1 MPYLLATTIALIA
14 LLISQVIWINLSRR
28 QKKESREAQFTES
41 FDKAFSYSAFG
52 DVANSTT
59 PSFTV
64 QQVDSI
70 PEKDKGTQIAKLDKI
85 NSYDDAAKMIEN
97 AFFLNRLNRDEVSLQ
112 YLDSLIQDRAR
123 DMGKISSS
131 QLAIYDAQD
140 NIIDSL
146 ANTYNHSGKLFSKTY
161 KAERIIANPNN
172 RYTVRAEYRIAEQGN
187 LRNMSFA
194 TAVSFVASLIIITVL
209 FLLIR
214 SLKRRHNEMVNME
227 RSFHGAIH
235 DLKSPLAFV
244 YLSLSSMEE
253 KEANVHKKMN
263 LTLSADRVLFL
274 SDKIQRMMQS
284 GRNSKKIADADK
296 QQVYVYDILE
306 QIETEIKAMFAEK
319 DIRFENTIDS
329 ELAVCVLPDL
339 FEAVLR
345 TLIENAVKYN
355 DNRPIV
361 NMTATHDAN
370 LVKITIEDNG
380 MGITKQEQ
388 KKLFR
393 PYYTSDQKE
402 GTGIGLYYAQRIVKA
417 HDGTI
422 SVESEP
428 GKGSLFTITIPT
440 DTKL

>member
-1 MPYLLATTIALIA
+1 
-14 LLISQVIWINLSRR
+14 
-28 QKKESREAQFTES
+28 
-41 FDKAFSYSAFG
+41 
-52 DVANSTT
+52 
-59 PSFTV
+59 
-64 QQVDSI
+64 
-70 PEKDKGTQIAKLDKI
+70 
-85 NSYDDAAKMIEN
+85 
-97 AFFLNRLNRDEVSLQ
+97 
-112 YLDSLIQDRAR
+112 
-123 DMGKISSS
+123 
-131 QLAIYDAQD
+131 
-140 NIIDSL
+140 
-146 ANTYNHSGKLFSKTY
+146 
-161 KAERIIANPNN
+161 
-172 RYTVRAEYRIAEQGN
+172 
-187 LRNMSFA
+187 
-194 TAVSFVASLIIITVL
+194 
-209 FLLIR
+209 
-214 SLKRRHNEMVNME
+214 
-227 RSFHGAIH
+227 
-235 DLKSPLAFV
+235 
-244 YLSLSSMEE
+244 
-253 KEANVHKKMN
+253 
-263 LTLSADRVLFL
+263 
-274 SDKIQRMMQS
+274 
-284 GRNSKKIADADK
+284 
-296 QQVYVYDILE
+296 
-306 QIETEIKAMFAEK
+306 MFAEK